1 MVHHLYSNFLQDKK
15 IYNLAQAYWGRLFSK
30 IAQQY
35 DLQLVPYLN
44 DQNGNGQK
52 EYDGNPIF
60 NVLEP
65 SLNRAVRIIQIEPE
79 GEQLD
84 ISAWLDT
91 IELAESAPPVQE
103 LVIDTVLSK
112 ESYAIARKFIIA
124 WLGEGVAKTE
134 LEQLI
139 EAENNS
145 VA

>member
-103 LVIDTVLSK
+103 LVIDMVLSK

-124 WLGEGVAKTE
+124 WLGERITKAE
-134 LEQLI
+134 MEHLI
-139 EAENNS
+139 ETENS
-145 VA
+145 PV

>member
-79 GEQLD
+79 GEQLN

-124 WLGEGVAKTE
+124 WLGERITKAE
-134 LEQLI
+134 MEHLI
-139 EAENNS
+139 ETENS
-145 VA
+145 PV

>member
-15 IYNLAQAYWGRLFSK
+15 IYNLAQAYLGRLFSK

-103 LVIDTVLSK
+103 LVIDMVLSK

-124 WLGEGVAKTE
+124 WLGERITKAE
-134 LEQLI
+134 MEHLI
-139 EAENNS
+139 ETENS
-145 VA
+145 PV

>member
-35 DLQLVPYLN
+35 DLRLVPYLN
-44 DQNGNGQK
+44 DQSGNGQK

-60 NVLEP
+60 NALEP

-91 IELAESAPPVQE
+91 IELFESAPPVQE

-112 ESYAIARKFIIA
+112 ESYAIARKFIGA
-124 WLGEGVAKTE
+124 WLGKQMNQTE
-134 LEQLI
+134 MEQLM
-139 EAENNS
+139 AEDRGN
-145 VA
+145 

>member
-124 WLGEGVAKTE
+124 WLGERITKAE
-134 LEQLI
+134 MEHLI
-139 EAENNS
+139 ETENS
-145 VA
+145 PV